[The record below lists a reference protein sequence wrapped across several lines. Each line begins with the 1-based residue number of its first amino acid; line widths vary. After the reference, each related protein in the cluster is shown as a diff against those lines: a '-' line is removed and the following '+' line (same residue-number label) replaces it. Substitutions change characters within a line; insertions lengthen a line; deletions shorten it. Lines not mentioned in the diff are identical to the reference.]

1 VTLIVVR
8 DHELRRAWIGP
19 SYPLDLTKLPVRS
32 EEIPLQYPSLSA
44 FLLSSLS
51 KLFSVHR
58 TEVGYSS
65 KVPFMSLEDR
75 AALGANVEKVLLKEK
90 DAARAPIP

>member
-1 VTLIVVR
+1 MDWTIF
-8 DHELRRAWIGP
+8 P
-19 SYPLDLTKLPVRS
+19 SGSYQTSPSKRGAPPSVPKPQYALPAIEKLPIV
-32 EEIPLQYPSLSA
+32 
-44 FLLSSLS
+44 FLINN
-51 KLFSVHR
+51 

>member
-1 VTLIVVR
+1 MLILVS
-8 DHELRRAWIGP
+8 DHELRSAWIGP
-19 SYPLDLTKLPVRS
+19 SFPLDLTKLPIRS
-32 EEIPLQYPSLSA
+32 EEIPLQYPSLSM
-44 FLLSSLS
+44 SLTPS
-51 KLFSVHR
+51 LQCAISDQAW

-65 KVPFMSLEDR
+65 KVPYMNLEDR